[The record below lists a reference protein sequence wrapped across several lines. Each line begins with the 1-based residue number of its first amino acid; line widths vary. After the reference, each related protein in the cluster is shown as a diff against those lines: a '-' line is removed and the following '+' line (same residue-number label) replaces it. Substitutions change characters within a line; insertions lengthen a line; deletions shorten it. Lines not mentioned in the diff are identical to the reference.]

1 MYRLLPVRF
10 WVFLIW
16 AILIA
21 VSLYTRPLLPVDETR
36 YAAVAWEMWSRNDFL
51 VPHLNGESYSHKPP
65 LLFWLIA
72 LSWKLFG
79 VNEVSLRLISP
90 LFALA
95 ALYLSAR
102 TARVLW
108 PDRNRTAE
116 LAPLL
121 LLGSLVWMV
130 YSTLTMF
137 DMMLAFFVVLGI
149 FSLAKLGGSPRSI
162 RYWILLGIAIGGG
175 ILSKGPVVL
184 LHLLPIALL
193 APWWLTEKP
202 SGFHWPQ
209 WYGRLFFSFALGA
222 LIALGWAVPAGY
234 SGGEAYRNAIFLG
247 QTSGRLVESFAH
259 QYPWWWYLQVLPL
272 ILLPWLLVKPLWTG
286 LKKLTLQDRGVRF
299 CTAWIVP
306 VFLAFSLVSGKRI
319 HYLLPLIPAFILIA
333 ARAADEAAEEKGWD
347 RALRLIVSIYAAL
360 GLVLACLPWLN
371 DKFHWTEDL
380 SSLSPVWGLLL
391 LASTILLR
399 LSKADT
405 AAQSVFH
412 TAVASASALIFVSCG
427 FFSLKARSFDTTEAA
442 QKISGLMAEQKEIA
456 YYGSKYHGQYHFSG
470 RLNRP
475 IPVISRYPDLYRWA
489 QGHPGAYIIVDYRET
504 DALPKTIFSYS
515 YPFKSHKIGMMSA
528 KALLENP
535 DLETELH
542 PF

>member
-1 MYRLLPVRF
+1 MYRLLPVRL

-21 VSLYTRPLLPVDETR
+21 VSLYTRPLLPIDETR
-36 YAAVAWEMWSRNDFL
+36 YAAVAWEMWFRNDFL

-79 VNEVSLRLISP
+79 VNEMSLRLISP
-90 LFALA
+90 LFSLA
-95 ALYLSAR
+95 ALYLSGSI
-102 TARVLW
+102 ARVLW
-108 PDRNRTAE
+108 PDRSKTAE

-121 LLGSLVWMV
+121 LLGSLIWTV

-137 DMMLAFFVVLGI
+137 DMMLAFFVMLGI
-149 FSLAKLGGSPRSI
+149 YSLTKLGGSAGSI
-162 RYWILLGIAIGGG
+162 KYWILLGIAIGGG

-184 LHLLPIALL
+184 LHLLPVALL
-193 APWWLTEKP
+193 APWWLTAKP
-202 SGFHWPQ
+202 SGFRWSQ
-209 WYGRLFFSFALGA
+209 WYGRLFFSFTLGA

-272 ILLPWLLVKPLWTG
+272 LLLPWLLVKPLWTG

-299 CTAWIVP
+299 CAAWIVP

-333 ARAADEAAEEKGWD
+333 ARAADTAAEEKGWEK
-347 RALRLIVSIYAAL
+347 ALRPIVSIYAVL
-360 GLVLACLPWLN
+360 GLVLACLPWLSG
-371 DKFHWTEDL
+371 KLHGPEDL
-380 SSLSPVWGLLL
+380 SPLSPAWGILLL
-391 LASTILLR
+391 TSAVLLG
-399 LSKADT
+399 LSKAANAT
-405 AAQSVFH
+405 QSVFY
-412 TAVASASALIFVSCG
+412 TVLASVAALILISCG
-427 FFSLKARSFDTTEAA
+427 FFSLKARGFDTMEPA
-442 QKISGLMAEQKEIA
+442 QQISKLMAEQKDIA
-456 YYGSKYHGQYHFSG
+456 YYGSKYHGQYHFNG

-475 IPVISRYPDLYRWA
+475 IAAISLYPDLYRWA
-489 QGHPGAYIIVDYRET
+489 KGHPDAYIIVDYRET
-504 DALPKTIFSYS
+504 DALPKSIFSYS
-515 YPFKSHKIGMMSA
+515 YPCKSHKVGLMSS
-528 KALLENP
+528 KVLLENP
-535 DLETELH
+535 NLKTDLH
-542 PF
+542 PY